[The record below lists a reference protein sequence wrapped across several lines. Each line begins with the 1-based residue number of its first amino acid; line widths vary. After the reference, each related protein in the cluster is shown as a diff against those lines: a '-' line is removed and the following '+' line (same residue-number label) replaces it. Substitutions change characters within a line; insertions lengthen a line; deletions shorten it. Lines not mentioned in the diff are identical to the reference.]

1 MPDDPPAVTVV
12 NEHGA
17 SPIVLLCEH
26 AANFI
31 PARYGNLGL
40 PPAELQRHIA
50 YDIGAAAVARL
61 LAQRLDAA
69 LALAGY
75 SRLLIDCNRPPEA
88 PGLIPA
94 RSEATDIPGNRNL
107 SAEQRAERDRLFFA
121 PFRDRV
127 AALLDARLAAGRPT
141 VLIGMHSFT
150 PLFRGV
156 RRPWQVGV
164 LYLRAHRLAAALL
177 DGLRTDAALLIGVN
191 EPYCVTLA
199 GDYTVPWV
207 GEPRG
212 IATALFEVRQ
222 DLIADDAGAAAWA
235 GRLAGV
241 LAPVA
246 ADPDAVTGLA
256 RAAT

>member
-1 MPDDPPAVTVV
+1 MPDADDAPPAVTLV

-17 SPIVLLCEH
+17 APIVLLCEH
-26 AANFI
+26 ASNHI
-31 PARYGNLGL
+31 PARYDTLGL
-40 PPAELQRHIA
+40 PPSALQRHIA
-50 YDIGAAAVARL
+50 YDIGAAEVARH
-61 LAQRLDAA
+61 LARRLDAP

-94 RSEATDIPGNRNL
+94 RSEATEIPGNLDL
-107 SAEQRAERDRLFFA
+107 SPAQRAERDRLFFA

-150 PLFRGV
+150 PVFLGV
-156 RRPWQVGV
+156 HRPWQVGV
-164 LYLRAHRLAAALL
+164 LYLRAKRLAAALL
-177 DGLRTDAALLIGVN
+177 DGLRADPALLVGVN
-191 EPYCVTLA
+191 EPYRVTLA
-199 GDYTVPWV
+199 GDFTVPWV

-222 DLIADDAGAAAWA
+222 DLIADSAGAASWA
-235 GRLAGV
+235 ERLAGV
-241 LAPVA
+241 LAPIA
-246 ADPDAVTGLA
+246 ADPGAVLGLD
-256 RAAT
+256 